1 MDNQTFRRA
10 EPMPMNRPFT
20 TPATDRPPRP
30 SATLVLLRN
39 ASDGPEVLMVRR
51 AERGDQNS
59 NTWVFPGGLLDASDR
74 GLHTLCAG
82 HDDASASTALGMP
95 AGGLD
100 YLVAALRET
109 LEEAGLLL
117 GVDGSGAL
125 LGAEAQALLADW
137 RQQARALGQAEAA
150 AQLAALM
157 LGKGWRLAVDRLR
170 PIGHW
175 ITPLGLPK
183 RFDTRFLIAQAPTGQ
198 EVSVDGVEIVEH
210 RWLRPADLPRHI
222 KEAGFKV
229 GGPARAVMS
238 ELAAHQSVEAALA
251 WAARLG
257 RIEAIQPRLARDASG
272 ELGPVHPR
280 HPAYTE
286 IGRVDPLGRGIAY
299 ASIRPEQPVELAPGV
314 LRVTADNGHYMTG
327 PGTNSYLLRC
337 GEPGGPGGEDWVL
350 IDPGP
355 FEHGIAEGGAVGQA
369 HLQALL
375 DALPGRLVAILAT
388 HTHIDH
394 SPAAAALAARTGAK
408 VYGRRPDGDGDA
420 LARQDPSFQP
430 DVVLQGGELLDFGPS
445 LSLRVIHTPGHASNH
460 LCFVHRQQRLLF
472 SGDHVMQGSTVVISP
487 PDGSMSAYL
496 RSLEL
501 LLEQASATDA
511 DFDTIAPGHGFLIPE
526 PARLLTALIRHRL
539 QREAKVRNALS
550 ELAVAEAATL
560 DRLVLRV
567 YDDVPS
573 ERHPAARRS
582 LLAHL
587 LRLDELGHAR
597 RDGDEAWSLA
607 PPRD

>member
-1 MDNQTFRRA
+1 
-10 EPMPMNRPFT
+10 
-20 TPATDRPPRP
+20 
-30 SATLVLLRN
+30 
-39 ASDGPEVLMVRR
+39 MV
-51 AERGDQNS
+51 
-59 NTWVFPGGLLDASDR
+59 
-74 GLHTLCAG
+74 
-82 HDDASASTALGMP
+82 

-117 GVDGSGAL
+117 GVDDSGEL
-125 LGAEAQALLADW
+125 LGAEAQALLAEW
-137 RQQARALGQAEAA
+137 RDQARALGQIEAA
-150 AQLAALM
+150 ARLAALM
-157 LGKGWRLAVDRLR
+157 HGKGWRFAVDRLT

-175 ITPLGLPK
+175 ITPVGMPK
-183 RFDTRFLIAQAPTGQ
+183 RFDTRFLLAHAPADQ

-210 RWLRPADLPRHI
+210 RWLRPADFARQQQ
-222 KEAGFKV
+222 EAGFKV
-229 GGPARAVMS
+229 GGPARAVMA
-238 ELAAHQSVEAALA
+238 ELAAHESAAAALA

-257 RIEAIQPRLARDASG
+257 RIEPIQPRLARDASG
-272 ELGPVHPR
+272 ELHPVHPR
-280 HPAYTE
+280 HPAYAE

-299 ASIRPEQPVELAPGV
+299 SVIRADRPVEIAPGV

-337 GEPGGPGGEDWVL
+337 GEAGGAHADDWVL

-355 FEHGIAEGGAVGQA
+355 YEHDAADGGPVARA
-369 HLQALL
+369 HQQALL

-408 VYGRRPDGDGDA
+408 LYGRRPDGDGDA
-420 LARQDPSFQP
+420 LARQDPSFRP
-430 DVVLQGGELLDFGPS
+430 DIVLQGGELLDFGPA

-496 RSLEL
+496 RSLEQL
-501 LLEQASATDA
+501 LGEATAAGA

-539 QREAKVRNALS
+539 QREAKVRNALAD
-550 ELAVAEAATL
+550 LASAEAATL

-567 YDDVPS
+567 YDDVPN

-597 RDGDEAWSLA
+597 RDGDDAWSPVEA
-607 PPRD
+607 G

>member
-1 MDNQTFRRA
+1 M
-10 EPMPMNRPFT
+10 
-20 TPATDRPPRP
+20 TPSSTADERPPRP
-30 SATLVLLRN
+30 SATLVLVRD
-39 ASDGPEVLMVRR
+39 AEQGPQVLMVRR

-59 NTWVFPGGLLDASDR
+59 NTWVFPGGLVDPSDR
-74 GLHTLCAG
+74 ELHGLCAG
-82 HDDASASTALGMP
+82 HDDASASAVLGMA

-117 GVDGSGAL
+117 GCDDGGAL
-125 LGAEAQALLADW
+125 LGAEAQAVLADW
-137 RQQARALGQAEAA
+137 RRQARALGPAPAA
-150 AQLAALM
+150 AQLASL
-157 LGKGWRLAVDRLR
+157 LRGQGWRFAADRLQ

-175 ITPLGLPK
+175 ITPVGMPK
-183 RFDTRFLIAQAPTGQ
+183 RFDTRFLIAHAPAGQ
-198 EVSVDGVEIVEH
+198 EVCVDGVEIVEH
-210 RWLRPADLPRHI
+210 CWLRPADLPRQMN
-222 KEAGFKV
+222 AADFKV
-229 GGPARAVMS
+229 GGPARAVMA
-238 ELAAHQSVEAALA
+238 ELAAHGSVESVLA

-257 RIEAIQPRLARDASG
+257 RIDPVQPRLARDASG

-280 HPAYTE
+280 HPAYAE
-286 IGRVDPLGRGIAY
+286 IGRVDPLGRGLAY
-299 ASIRPEQPVELAPGV
+299 SVIRPEQPVQIAPGV

-337 GEPGGPGGEDWVL
+337 GPSGEPGGGDWVL

-355 FEHGIAEGGAVGQA
+355 FDHDAADGGAMAQA
-369 HLQALL
+369 HLQALIQ
-375 DALPGRLVAILAT
+375 ALPGRLVAILAT

-394 SPAAAALAARTGAK
+394 SPAAAALAARTGARL
-408 VYGRRPDGDGDA
+408 YGRRPDGDGDA
-420 LARQDPSFQP
+420 LARQDPSFRP
-430 DVVLQGGELLDFGPS
+430 DVVLQGGELLEFGLE

-487 PDGSMSAYL
+487 PDGCMSAYL
-496 RSLEL
+496 RSLEML
-501 LLEQASATDA
+501 LSQATASDA

-526 PARLLTALIRHRL
+526 PARLLNALVRHRL
-539 QREAKVRNALS
+539 QREAKVRNALG
-550 ELAVAEAATL
+550 ELASAQAVTL
-560 DRLVLRV
+560 DALVLRV

-587 LRLDELGHAR
+587 LRLGELGLAR
-597 RDGDEAWSLA
+597 RHGDDGWSAAL
-607 PPRD
+607 PG

>member
-1 MDNQTFRRA
+1 MSSS
-10 EPMPMNRPFT
+10 
-20 TPATDRPPRP
+20 PAGAPSERPPRP
-30 SATLVLLRN
+30 SATLVLLRDG
-39 ASDGPEVLMVRR
+39 ATGPEVLMVRR

-59 NTWVFPGGLLDASDR
+59 DTWVFPGGLLDASDR
-74 GLHTLCAG
+74 ELHALCEG
-82 HDDASASTALGMP
+82 HDDSSASAMLGLA

-117 GVDGSGAL
+117 GVDGQGTP
-125 LGAEAQALLADW
+125 LGATAQQRLADW
-137 RQQARALGQAEAA
+137 RRQARALGPTAA
-150 AQLAALM
+150 AARLGELM
-157 LGKGWRLAVDRLR
+157 HKLGWRLAADRLR

-175 ITPLGLPK
+175 ITPVGMPK
-183 RFDTRFLIAQAPTGQ
+183 RFDTRFLLAQAPADQ
-198 EVSVDGVEIVEH
+198 QVDVDGVEIVEH
-210 RWLRPADLPRHI
+210 CWLQPAELPRRI
-222 KEAGFKV
+222 KEKGFKV
-229 GGPARAVMS
+229 GGPARAVMA
-238 ELAAHQSVEAALA
+238 ELAAHDSVAAALA

-257 RIEAIQPRLARDASG
+257 RIEPIQPRLARDAGG
-272 ELGPVHPR
+272 ELAPVHPR
-280 HPAYTE
+280 HPAYAE
-286 IGRVDPLGRGIAY
+286 IGRVDPLGRGIAF
-299 ASIRPEQPVELAPGV
+299 SVIRAEQPVELAPGV
-314 LRVTADNGHYMTG
+314 LRVTANNGHYMTG

-337 GEPGGPGGEDWVL
+337 GEAGGPGTDDWVL

-355 FEHGIAEGGAVGQA
+355 YEPGLTDGGPVAHA

-394 SPAAAALAARTGAK
+394 SPAAAPLAARTGARL
-408 VYGRRPDGDGDA
+408 YGRRPDGDGDA

-430 DVVLQGGELLDFGPS
+430 DIVLQGGELLDFGPA

-501 LLEQASATDA
+501 LLAQASAPDA
-511 DFDTIAPGHGFLIPE
+511 DFDAIAPGHGFLIPE
-526 PARLLTALIRHRL
+526 PARLLNALIRHRL
-539 QREAKVRNALS
+539 QREAKVRNALA
-550 ELAVAEAATL
+550 ELVDAEPATL
-560 DRLVLRV
+560 ERLVLRV
-567 YDDVPS
+567 YDDVPA

-597 RDGDEAWSLA
+597 QHGNGAWSLTR
-607 PPRD
+607 PEG